1 MEIVPREDPRVVAL
15 SAALEPYAWTKATPE
30 MLARRAVGVLDR
42 YWLVGELPGPRPA
55 AWMDDVD
62 PADPGDERVAV
73 LVTAL
78 YALRWRMLTV
88 PRCAASLSAH
98 WSRGRCAASS
108 PTSSSAGCSTAAA
121 DSEVSSLPGH
131 RHPHL
136 RLAVDDEFA
145 AQVDGDLAQQPGEP
159 ER

>member
-15 SAALEPYAWTKATPE
+15 SAALQPYAWTKATPE

-73 LVTAL
+73 LVT
-78 YALRWRMLTV
+78 R
-88 PRCAASLSAH
+88 
-98 WSRGRCAASS
+98 
-108 PTSSSAGCSTAAA
+108 CSTALADA
-121 DSEVSSLPGH
+121 DPYRAVPPACQRTGVVVGAPPARRHRARLVARRRRTDSEVSSLPGH

-136 RLAVDDEFA
+136 RLAVDDELA